1 MLMRSELIL
10 QKMKTYV
17 SVISGSKP
25 DLNPDPARLR
35 DAVARNGIELDKSH
49 GIDEVSATEAAMW
62 AGIFFTPNGY
72 NPLKRLIPK
81 K

>member
-1 MLMRSELIL
+1 
-10 QKMKTYV
+10 MKTYV

-25 DLNPDPARLR
+25 DLNPVRLGPVGLC

-62 AGIFFTPNGY
+62 AGIFLLQTV
-72 NPLKRLIPK
+72 ITH
-81 K
+81 